1 MEIPG
6 YTGRCTACGGATFYQ
21 KCKGCGADNTGSF
34 SNKKY
39 IDRTPGSCSA
49 CGFSPIA
56 SWMTVC
62 KCCYAKGE
70 R

>member
-1 MEIPG
+1 MSIYGDRYSYDGRPMIQNSDGSWPSPG
-6 YTGRCTACGGATFYQ
+6 NKYEN
-21 KCKGCGADNTGSF
+21 KDN
-34 SNKKY
+34 
-39 IDRTPGSCSA
+39 SCHCYGYS
-49 CGFSPIA
+49 IA